1 MEAREAAL
9 NLIQYSTERVVDL
22 VGWPS
27 PLGLCPYC
35 CSSRKV
41 FFCLRVTGDLPGTVP
56 NEAGDHPIGAGYR
69 ELAPLAGGGSLET
82 PLRAA
87 PMRPPQV

>member
-41 FFCLRVTGDLPGTVP
+41 FFCLTGPYLTRRATIRSAP
-56 NEAGDHPIGAGYR
+56 AR
-69 ELAPLAGGGSLET
+69 ELAPLAGGGSLEP
-82 PLRAA
+82 PLRAV

>member
-27 PLGLCPYC
+27 PLGLT
-35 CSSRKV
+35 
-41 FFCLRVTGDLPGTVP
+41 LVP
-56 NEAGDHPIGAGYR
+56 V
-69 ELAPLAGGGSLET
+69 LL
-82 PLRAA
+82 
-87 PMRPPQV
+87 Q

>member
-27 PLGLCPYC
+27 PLVAVRL
-35 CSSRKV
+35 
-41 FFCLRVTGDLPGTVP
+41 VP
-56 NEAGDHPIGAGYR
+56 V
-69 ELAPLAGGGSLET
+69 LL
-82 PLRAA
+82 
-87 PMRPPQV
+87 Q